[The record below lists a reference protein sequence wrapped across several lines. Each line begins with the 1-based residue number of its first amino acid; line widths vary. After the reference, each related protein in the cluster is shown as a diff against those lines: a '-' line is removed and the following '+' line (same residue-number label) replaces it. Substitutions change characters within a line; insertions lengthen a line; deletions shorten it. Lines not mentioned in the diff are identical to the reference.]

1 MRQSGAGAALAT
13 ASGPASM
20 VSAQAMVRVTG
31 KLWVG
36 GDTDAAMSTASLL
49 YAADAGE
56 RSDPMSTRGM
66 AVDAH
71 ATVGWGSRYQVLAR
85 AGYHN
90 ASLAIESESGES
102 MLVGE
107 KLGGPTVGVGGA
119 MPIGRFRLAL
129 GLDVMPAGALRPSE
143 LPEGVMYAT
152 SVHAAWANATL
163 SMQLPIVIPAT
174 RIVLAL
180 AYRGGLTS
188 AALTDGAATPS
199 TASRTDQSHTLTAGL
214 GLRW

>member
-1 MRQSGAGAALAT
+1 
-13 ASGPASM
+13 
-20 VSAQAMVRVTG
+20 
-31 KLWVG
+31 
-36 GDTDAAMSTASLL
+36 
-49 YAADAGE
+49 
-56 RSDPMSTRGM
+56 
-66 AVDAH
+66 
-71 ATVGWGSRYQVLAR
+71 
-85 AGYHN
+85 
-90 ASLAIESESGES
+90 
-102 MLVGE
+102 
-107 KLGGPTVGVGGA
+107 

-152 SVHAAWANATL
+152 SVHAAWANGTL
-163 SMQLPIVIPAT
+163 SMPLPA